1 MRLDSRTRSEIRD
14 SARRFFGA
22 DVYLFGSRTDDAKR
36 GGDIDLYI
44 ETPMSANEAI
54 RSRIAMLGHLYR
66 IIGERKIDL
75 IVNRRG
81 NDLPIFQEAR
91 QHGQKL

>member
-1 MRLDSRTRSEIRD
+1 MRLDSKTQSEIRD

-66 IIGERKIDL
+66 KIGERKIDL
-75 IVNRRG
+75 VVNRCG
-81 NDLPIFQEAR
+81 SDQPIYQAAR